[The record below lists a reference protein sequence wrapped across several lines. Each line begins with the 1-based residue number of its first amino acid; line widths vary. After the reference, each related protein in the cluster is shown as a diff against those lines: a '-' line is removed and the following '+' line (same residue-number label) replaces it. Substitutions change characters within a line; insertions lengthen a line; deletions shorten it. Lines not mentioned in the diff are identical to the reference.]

1 MRAVVLVGGF
11 GTRLRPLTWTV
22 PKQMLPVA
30 GRPMLERVVSHLAA
44 HGVDEVVLSL
54 GYRPDAFVDAYPDA
68 RCAGVHLEYVVEP
81 EPLDTAGAIRF
92 AAERAGIDER
102 FLVVNG
108 DVLTDLDL
116 VALVSVHER
125 AGAEGTIA
133 LTRVEDPSHF
143 GVVVLDDEGRV
154 EAFVEKPPAGEA
166 PSNLVNAGFYVLEPA
181 VLGRIPP
188 GRKVNIE
195 REVFPAMAEAG
206 VLFARADSAYWLDVG
221 TPDRYLQASLDL
233 LGGVRAVPLEASGTL
248 EVIGELVSP
257 VHLGDRVEIAAGA
270 VVADS
275 VLGDDVVVGDGARV
289 EGSVLLPGAVV
300 ESRATVRDSVVG
312 SGARVGHESIIEG
325 MSMLGHGFETGS
337 GAHLCGA
344 LVPMPSGDSKD
355 MAEKNPEKE
364 T

>member
-1 MRAVVLVGGF
+1 
-11 GTRLRPLTWTV
+11 
-22 PKQMLPVA
+22 
-30 GRPMLERVVSHLAA
+30 MLERVVRHLAR

-116 VALVSVHER
+116 AALVAVHEQ

-143 GVVVLDDEGRV
+143 GVVVLDEAGRV
-154 EAFVEKPPAGEA
+154 EAFVEKPPADEA
-166 PSNLVNAGFYVLEPA
+166 PSNLVNAGFYVLEA
-181 VLGRIPP
+181 SVLDRIAP

-195 REVFPAMAEAG
+195 REVFPAMAAAG
-206 VLFARADSAYWLDVG
+206 VLYARPDSAYWLDVG
-221 TPDRYLQASLDL
+221 TPDRYLRASLDL
-233 LGGVRAVPLEASGTL
+233 LGGVRDVPLEASGTL
-248 EVIGELVSP
+248 EVIGELVAP

-300 ESRATVRDSVVG
+300 EARATVRDSVIG
-312 SGARVGHESIIEG
+312 SGARVGPESIVEG

-337 GAHLCGA
+337 GARLCGS
-344 LVPMPSGDSKD
+344 LVPMSVDDSGEISKEE
-355 MAEKNPEKE
+355 EK
-364 T
+364 